1 LTALCEKTGADIG
14 ELAAVVGRDTRIGSK
29 FLAPSPGFGGPCLIK
44 DLRGLIY
51 LCESLNLPEVAAYWS
66 QVLAVNEYQKTR
78 FCHIVS
84 NTMYHNLKFKDIA
97 VLGFTFKKNTDD
109 FRESASVDLCGFLL
123 NEGAKVHVY
132 DPKAPHAGI
141 TALFPQ
147 VKVETSAYDASA
159 GAHAICV
166 MTEWDEFQKIDYAKI
181 YEGMAK
187 PAYLFDGRN
196 NLDHAALKAIGYEVF
211 SIGKGFC

>member
-1 LTALCEKTGADIG
+1 
-14 ELAAVVGRDTRIGSK
+14 
-29 FLAPSPGFGGPCLIK
+29 
-44 DLRGLIY
+44 
-51 LCESLNLPEVAAYWS
+51 
-66 QVLAVNEYQKTR
+66 
-78 FCHIVS
+78 
-84 NTMYHNLKFKDIA
+84 M
-97 VLGFTFKKNTDD
+97 
-109 FRESASVDLCGFLL
+109 
-123 NEGAKVHVY
+123 
-132 DPKAPHAGI
+132 
-141 TALFPQ
+141 FPQ
-147 VKVETSAYDASA
+147 VKVEASAYDASA